1 MIDPLE
7 EAIVEFARALPLGQV
22 DDAARVIEHAPDPD
36 AARPLVLAL
45 VPNPRYQDQS
55 VLLLDA
61 WGGHPAVAG
70 PVVAMGIRAAA
81 RAAKDEREVQRLELV
96 WTGPTV
102 TGVPIR
108 HTYAVLVQVIDAARH
123 RLTLV
128 SFAAHTTPV
137 VTNALRSAAGRGV
150 DVRLVLDGGTH
161 AHHAFTAL
169 GSTVELL
176 TWPPTLL
183 PDHDSDHA
191 SLHAKCAV
199 ADHDVAFVTS
209 ANLTGHALDR
219 NMELGVLITGGDTP
233 RRLAEHVEGLVAEG
247 VIVPWSP

>member
-7 EAIVEFARALPLGQV
+7 AAIVAFARALPLDQV
-22 DDAARVIEHAPDPD
+22 DDAARFIEHAPAP
-36 AARPLVLAL
+36 AVARPLVFAL
-45 VPNPRYQDQS
+45 VPNARFQDQAAQ
-55 VLLLDA
+55 LLDA
-61 WGGHPAVAG
+61 WGEQAG
-70 PVVAMGIRAAA
+70 VPGAVVAMGVRTAA
-81 RAAKDEREVQRLELV
+81 RAARDEREVQRLELV

-102 TGVPIR
+102 TGIPIR
-108 HTYAVLVQVIDAARH
+108 HTYAVLVQVIDAARK

-137 VTNALRSAAGRGV
+137 VTNALRAAAGRGV

-161 AHHAFTAL
+161 AQYAFTAL
-169 GSTVELL
+169 GGTVQLL

-183 PDHDSDHA
+183 PDHDPDHA

-209 ANLTGHALDR
+209 ANLTSHALDR
-219 NMELGVLITGGDTP
+219 NMELGLLVSGGGAPT
-233 RRLAEHVEGLVAEG
+233 RLADHLDGLVANS
-247 VIVPWSP
+247 VLQTWKP

>member
-1 MIDPLE
+1 MIDSLE
-7 EAIVEFARALPLGQV
+7 GAIVAFARALPLAQL

-45 VPNPRYQDQS
+45 VPNPRYQDQAT
-55 VLLLDA
+55 LLLNA
-61 WGGHPAVAG
+61 WGKQSGVPG
-70 PVVAMGIRAAA
+70 LVVAIGVRAAA
-81 RAAKDEREVQRLELV
+81 RAAQEEREVQRVELV

-102 TGVPIR
+102 TGIPIR
-108 HTYAVLVQVIDAARH
+108 RTYAVLVQVIDAARH

-128 SFAAHTTPV
+128 SFAAYTTPV
-137 VTNALRSAAGRGV
+137 VTNALRAAAGRGV

-169 GSTVELL
+169 GGAVQLL

-183 PDHDSDHA
+183 PDHHPDHA

-199 ADHDVAFVTS
+199 VDHGVAFITS
-209 ANLTGHALDR
+209 ANLTSHALDR

-233 RRLAEHVEGLVAEG
+233 KRLAEHLDGLITTG
-247 VIVPWSP
+247 VLNPWAP

>member
-1 MIDPLE
+1 MTDLLE
-7 EAIVEFARALPLGQV
+7 AAIVSFARALPLGQV
-22 DDAARVIEHAPDPD
+22 EDTARVIEHAPDPA

-55 VLLLDA
+55 ALLLGA
-61 WGGHPAVAG
+61 WESQPAAPG
-70 PVVAMGIRAAA
+70 PVVAMGLRTAA

-108 HTYAVLVQVIDAARH
+108 HTYAVLVQVIDAARD

-128 SFAAHTTPV
+128 CFAAYTTPV
-137 VTNALRSAAGRGV
+137 VTNALRAAAGRGV

-169 GSTVELL
+169 GGTVQLL
-176 TWPPTLL
+176 TWAPTLL
-183 PDHDSDHA
+183 PDADPAHA

-209 ANLTGHALDR
+209 ANLTSHALDR

-233 RRLAEHVEGLVAEG
+233 KRLAEHLDGLITTG
-247 VIVPWSP
+247 VLDPWVP